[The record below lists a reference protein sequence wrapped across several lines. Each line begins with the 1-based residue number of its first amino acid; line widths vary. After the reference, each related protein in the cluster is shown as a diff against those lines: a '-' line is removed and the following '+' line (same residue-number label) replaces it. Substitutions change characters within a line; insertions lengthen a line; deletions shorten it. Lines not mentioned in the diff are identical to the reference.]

1 VPIGTTSDDPRSSR
15 CSAAPAA
22 GPLAPGA
29 AAPPFALRR
38 GPHRAAAL
46 ADFRGRPL
54 VLAFYVAD
62 WHPVCTAQLE
72 RLRDALPELE
82 GLGAGLVA
90 ISPDTLWSHAA
101 FARAL
106 GLPFPLLADDRP
118 RGAVARAYGAYDAA
132 AGAPRR
138 ALLVVDA
145 RGAVTWSESFPE
157 AVDPGVDGLLTA
169 LEALPPPAAAARPA
183 PRLEAATPG
192 GDPASPHAHPDWP
205 REESRREG

>member
-1 VPIGTTSDDPRSSR
+1 MTQTPPPPPSPPAGPGGRKVPIGTTSDDPRSSR

-72 RLRDALPELE
+72 RLRSF
-82 GLGAGLVA
+82 GC
-90 ISPDTLWSHAA
+90 
-101 FARAL
+101 
-106 GLPFPLLADDRP
+106 
-118 RGAVARAYGAYDAA
+118 DAA
-132 AGAPRR
+132 QGYLFGRPQAEPVFELGSLRSLRIDGDVQAG
-138 ALLVVDA
+138 
-145 RGAVTWSESFPE
+145 
-157 AVDPGVDGLLTA
+157 
-169 LEALPPPAAAARPA
+169 
-183 PRLEAATPG
+183 
-192 GDPASPHAHPDWP
+192 
-205 REESRREG
+205 